1 MDVLLIHSSH
11 NDMNHLIMDSQ
22 MKRVTEML
30 PLGVCYLAT
39 ELELEGFEVQVLD
52 MAVLD
57 KNEIKEALETLVKDP
72 PNCIGISSSTLSYVA
87 AMETATFLKAELGP
101 EYPIFMGGYHVTFEY
116 EEALKSNM
124 VDVVIRG
131 EGEEVIGKVV
141 DILGNHKPKSCLCD
155 IPGLSFLVD
164 GEAYSTAPD
173 ILRVKNLDK
182 IPIPKRS
189 YLRTDLYRNTGTI
202 ISSRGCVAK
211 CQFCAAGAFGA
222 IRTRSAENVA
232 CEIESLYN
240 QGIKNIYFVDNTFA
254 SNRKRAIQIFRILE
268 QKGIRINCFIEARVT
283 EVDEAYLDLLK
294 GFGVTS
300 IQFGVETGNAEV
312 MKSIHKNITLERV
325 EKTVALCCQKG
336 IGVACSFVIGHP
348 ADTEETV
355 RDTIAFATK
364 LKRMGAEPAF
374 SIMTPYPGTEAY
386 SKREE
391 LGVEIQDWNFS
402 HWDLNRAVAR
412 TKNLSVRKI
421 NKLHSEAL
429 LTLNAI

>member
-1 MDVLLIHSSH
+1 MDVVLINSSY
-11 NDMNHLIMDSQ
+11 NDTNHLIMDSQ

-39 ELELEGFEVQVLD
+39 ELEVEGFEVQVLD
-52 MAVLD
+52 MAVLEEA
-57 KNEIKEALETLVKDP
+57 EIRKELEALVKKP
-72 PNCIGISSSTLSYVA
+72 PKCVGISSSTLSYVA
-87 AMETATFLKAELGP
+87 AMEVATFLKNNLGMD
-101 EYPIFMGGYHVTFEY
+101 YPIFMGGYHVTFEY
-116 EEALKSNM
+116 AEALKSHM

-141 DILGNHKPKSCLCD
+141 DCLGDHRPKSSLYE
-155 IPGLSFLVD
+155 IPGLSFLVN
-164 GEAYSTAPD
+164 EKIYSTDPD
-173 ILRVKNLDK
+173 ILRVKDLDK

-232 CEIESLYN
+232 YEIETLYN
-240 QGIKNIYFVDNTFA
+240 QGTKNIYFVDNTFA
-254 SNRKRAIQIFRILE
+254 SNRKRAIQIFQILE
-268 QKGIRINCFIEARVT
+268 QKGIKINCFIEARVT
-283 EVDEAYLDLLK
+283 EVDEKYLNLLK

-325 EKTVALCCQKG
+325 EKTVQLCCQKG

-364 LKRMGAEPAF
+364 LKRIGAEPAF

-386 SKREE
+386 RKREE
-391 LGVEIQDWNFS
+391 LGVEIQDWNFA

>member
-1 MDVLLIHSSH
+1 MDVVLINSSH
-11 NDMNHLIMDSQ
+11 NGINHLTVDSQ
-22 MKRVTEML
+22 MKRVTDML

-39 ELELEGFEVQVLD
+39 ELEMEGFEVRVLD
-52 MAVLD
+52 MVVLD
-57 KNEIKEALETLVKDP
+57 ENEFKEALKELVEDP
-72 PNCIGISSSTLSYVA
+72 PGCIGISSSTLSYVS
-87 AMETATFLKAELGP
+87 AMEAATFFKDKLGP
-101 EYPIFMGGYHVTFEY
+101 DYPVFMGGYHVTFEY
-116 EEALKSNM
+116 EETLKSNM

-131 EGEEVIGKVV
+131 EGEEVIGRVV
-141 DILGNHKPKSCLCD
+141 DILRNHKSKSFLCD
-155 IPGLSFLVD
+155 IPGLSFLKD
-164 GEAYSTAPD
+164 GEVYSTSPD
-173 ILRVKNLDK
+173 ILRVKDLDRL
-182 IPIPKRS
+182 PIPKRNYFKS
-189 YLRTDLYRNTGTI
+189 ELYRNKGTI

-222 IRTRSAENVA
+222 IRTRSAVNVA
-232 CEIESLYN
+232 DEIEILYN
-240 QGIKNIYFVDNTFA
+240 NGIKNIYFVDNTFA

-268 QKGIRINCFIEARVT
+268 QKGIKINCFIEARVT
-283 EVDEAYLDLLK
+283 EVDEEYIDLLK
-294 GFGVTS
+294 SFGVTS

-325 EKTVALCCQKG
+325 EKTVELCCQKG

-355 RDTIAFATK
+355 RDTIAFATR

-386 SKREE
+386 RKREE
-391 LGVEIQDWNFS
+391 LGVEIQDWNFA

-412 TKNLSVRKI
+412 TKNLSVRKM
-421 NKLHSEAL
+421 NKLHSEAM

>member
-1 MDVLLIHSSH
+1 MDVVLINSSH

-39 ELELEGFEVQVLD
+39 ELEMEGFMVQVLD

-57 KNEIKEALETLVKDP
+57 ENEIKNALEKLVENP
-72 PNCIGISSSTLSYVA
+72 PGCIGISSSTLSFVS
-87 AMETATFLKAELGP
+87 AMEMASYLKNKLGFD
-101 EYPIFMGGYHVTFEY
+101 YPIFMGGYHVTFEY
-116 EEALKSNM
+116 KEALKSNM
-124 VDVVIRG
+124 ADAVIRG
-131 EGEEVIGKVV
+131 EGEEVIGNVV
-141 DILGNHKPKSCLCD
+141 DILKNHKPKSYLCN
-155 IPGLSFLVD
+155 IPGLSFLKD
-164 GEAYSTAPD
+164 GEVYSTAPD

-189 YLRTDLYRNTGTI
+189 YLRTELYRNTGTI

-222 IRTRSAENVA
+222 IRIRSAENVA
-232 CEIESLYN
+232 YEIENLYS

-254 SNRKRAIQIFRILE
+254 SNKKRAIQIFRILE

-283 EVDEAYLDLLK
+283 EIDETYLDLLK
-294 GFGVTS
+294 SFGVTS
-300 IQFGVETGNAEV
+300 IQFGVETGNAKV
-312 MKSIHKNITLERV
+312 MKSIHKNITIERV
-325 EKTVALCCQKG
+325 EQTVKLCCQKG

-348 ADTEETV
+348 EDTEETV

-364 LKRMGAEPAF
+364 LKRLGAEPAF

-386 SKREE
+386 CKREE

-412 TKNLSVRKI
+412 TRNLSARKI
-421 NKLHSEAL
+421 NRLHSEAL

>member
-1 MDVLLIHSSH
+1 MDIVLINSSH
-11 NDMNHLIMDSQ
+11 NGSNHLIIDSQ

-30 PLGVCYLAT
+30 PLGVCYLAS
-39 ELELEGFEVQVLD
+39 ELELEGFEVSVLD
-52 MAVLD
+52 MAVMNDKEILD
-57 KNEIKEALETLVKDP
+57 SLNQLVSTP
-72 PNCIGISSSTLSYVA
+72 PKCVGISSSTLSYVA
-87 AMETATFLKAELGP
+87 ATEAAKFLKEKLGRD
-101 EYPIFMGGYHVTFEY
+101 YPILMGGYHVTFEY
-116 EEALKSNM
+116 ESALKDG
-124 VDVVIRG
+124 VADVVIRG
-131 EGEEVIGKVV
+131 EGEEVIGRVV
-141 DILGNHKPKSCLCD
+141 DILGNKKSKELLHNVEG
-155 IPGLSFLVD
+155 ISFIQD
-164 GEAYSTAPD
+164 GKIYSTLPEL
-173 ILRVKNLDK
+173 LRVKDLDK
-182 IPIPKRS
+182 VPIPKRS
-189 YLRTDLYRNTGTI
+189 YVKTDLYRNTGTI

-222 IRTRSAENVA
+222 IRIRSAENVA
-232 CEIESLYN
+232 DEIEQLYK
-240 QGIKNIYFVDNTFA
+240 QGTKNIYFVDNTFA

-268 QKGIRINCFIEARVT
+268 QRGVKLNCFIEARVT
-283 EVDEAYLDLLK
+283 EVDEDYIDLLK

-325 EKTVALCCQKG
+325 EKTVDLCCQKG

-364 LKRMGAEPAF
+364 LKRLGAEPAF

-386 SKREE
+386 KNREA

-412 TKNLSVRKI
+412 TRNLSARQI

>member
-1 MDVLLIHSSH
+1 MDTILINSSH
-11 NDMNHLIMDSQ
+11 NNMNHLIMDSQ

-30 PLGVCYLAT
+30 PLGICYLAT
-39 ELELEGFEVQVLD
+39 KLESEGFEVQVLD
-52 MAVLD
+52 MAVLEEI
-57 KNEIKEALETLVKDP
+57 EIKAALEALVKTP
-72 PNCIGISSSTLSYVA
+72 PKCVGISTSTLSYVA
-87 AMETATFLKAELGP
+87 GMEVAAFLKDRLGMDFP
-101 EYPIFMGGYHVTFEY
+101 VFMGGYHVTFEY
-116 EEALKSNM
+116 TEALKSNL

-131 EGEEVIGKVV
+131 EGEEVIGRVV
-141 DILGNHKPKSCLCD
+141 DCLGNHKPKSLLCN
-155 IPGLSFLVD
+155 IPGISFLLD
-164 GEAYSTAPD
+164 GEMHSTKPD
-173 ILRVKNLDK
+173 ILRVNDLDK

-189 YLRTDLYRNTGTI
+189 YLRTNLYRNTGTI

-232 CEIESLYN
+232 YEIQNLYD
-240 QGIKNIYFVDNTFA
+240 QGTKNIYFVDNTFA
-254 SNRKRAIQIFRILE
+254 SNRNRAIRIFRILE
-268 QKGIRINCFIEARVT
+268 EKGININCFIEARVT
-283 EVDEAYLDLLK
+283 EIDEEYLDLLK
-294 GFGVTS
+294 EFGVTS
-300 IQFGVETGNAEV
+300 IQFGVETGNEQV
-312 MKSIHKNITLERV
+312 MESIHKNITLERV
-325 EKTVALCCQKG
+325 EKTVQMCCKKG

-348 ADTEETV
+348 ADTEDTV

-386 SKREE
+386 RRRKE
-391 LGVEIQDWNFS
+391 LGVEIQDWNFA

-412 TKNLSVRKI
+412 TKHLSVRKI

>member
-1 MDVLLIHSSH
+1 MDVVLINSSH

-39 ELELEGFEVQVLD
+39 ELEMEGFEVQVLD
-52 MAVLD
+52 MAVLSES
-57 KNEIKEALETLVKDP
+57 EIKEALEALIKNP
-72 PNCIGISSSTLSYVA
+72 PGCIGISSSTLSYMA
-87 AMETATFLKAELGP
+87 AMEVATFLKNRLGVD
-101 EYPIFMGGYHVTFEY
+101 YPVFMGGYHVTFEY
-116 EEALKSNM
+116 EDASKSKM

-131 EGEEVIGKVV
+131 EGEEVIGRVV
-141 DILGNHKPKSCLCD
+141 DNLKNHKSKSFLCN
-155 IPGLSFLVD
+155 IPGLSFLKDDNV
-164 GEAYSTAPD
+164 YSTAPEL
-173 ILRVKNLDK
+173 LRVKDLDR

-232 CEIESLYN
+232 LEIENLYN

-268 QKGIRINCFIEARVT
+268 QKGIKINCFIEARVT
-283 EVDEAYLDLLK
+283 EVDEEYLDLLK
-294 GFGVTS
+294 SFGVTS

-325 EKTVALCCQKG
+325 EKTVELCCKKG

-364 LKRMGAEPAF
+364 LKRLGAEPAF

-386 SKREE
+386 RKRSE

>member
-1 MDVLLIHSSH
+1 MDVVLINSSH
-11 NDMNHLIMDSQ
+11 NGVNHLTVDSQ
-22 MKRVTEML
+22 MKRVTDML

-39 ELELEGFEVQVLD
+39 ELEMEGFEVRILDMVVLD
-52 MAVLD
+52 E
-57 KNEIKEALETLVKDP
+57 NEVKEALNELVKNP
-72 PNCIGISSSTLSYVA
+72 PRCIGISSSTLSYVT
-87 AMETATFLKAELGP
+87 AMEVATFFKNKLGSD
-101 EYPIFMGGYHVTFEY
+101 YPIFMGGYHVTFEY
-116 EEALKSNM
+116 EETLESNM

-131 EGEEVIGKVV
+131 EGEEVIGRVV
-141 DILGNHKPKSCLCD
+141 DILGNHKPKSFLCD
-155 IPGLSFLVD
+155 IPGLSFLKD
-164 GEAYSTAPD
+164 GEVYSTAPD
-173 ILRVKNLDK
+173 ILRVKDLDK
-182 IPIPKRS
+182 LPIPKRN
-189 YLRTDLYRNTGTI
+189 YFRADVYRNKGTV

-232 CEIESLYN
+232 DEIEILYN
-240 QGIKNIYFVDNTFA
+240 QGINNIYFVDNTFA
-254 SNRKRAIQIFRILE
+254 SNKKRAIQIFRILE
-268 QKGIRINCFIEARVT
+268 QKGIKINCFIEARVT
-283 EVDEAYLDLLK
+283 EVDEAYIDLLK
-294 GFGVTS
+294 SFGVTS

-312 MKSIHKNITLERV
+312 MESIHKNITLERV
-325 EKTVALCCQKG
+325 EKTVELCCRKG

-386 SKREE
+386 RKREE
-391 LGVEIQDWNFS
+391 LGVEIQDWNFA

-412 TKNLSVRKI
+412 TKNLSVRKM
-421 NKLHSEAL
+421 NKLHSEAM